1 MNRFN
6 AARKAGFTLLEVM
19 IALAVLAVA
28 SAGLVS
34 AVSQNVRQGGYLEEK
49 TLALWVAGNRLA
61 EMRVAR
67 AFPGTGRA
75 TDEAELGG
83 REWKIQ
89 VETSETSH
97 PGLRRVEVSV
107 APGSR
112 EFGRDFRPIV
122 TLTGFLG
129 QPQ

>member
-1 MNRFN
+1 MSCHRRR
-6 AARKAGFTLLEVM
+6 AHAGFTLLEVM

-49 TLALWVAGNRLA
+49 TLAMWVAGNKLT
-61 EMRVAR
+61 EMRVSG
-67 AFPGTGRA
+67 AFPGKGRA
-75 TDEAELGG
+75 SDEAELGG

-89 VETSETSH
+89 VEASETSH

-107 APGSR
+107 GRASG

-129 QPQ
+129 QKQ

>member
-1 MNRFN
+1 MKHS
-6 AARKAGFTLLEVM
+6 RKCRQAGFTLLEVM

-61 EMRVAR
+61 EMRVSR
-67 AFPGTGRA
+67 AFPGKGRA
-75 TDEAELGG
+75 TDETEMGG

-107 APGSR
+107 AAAGG